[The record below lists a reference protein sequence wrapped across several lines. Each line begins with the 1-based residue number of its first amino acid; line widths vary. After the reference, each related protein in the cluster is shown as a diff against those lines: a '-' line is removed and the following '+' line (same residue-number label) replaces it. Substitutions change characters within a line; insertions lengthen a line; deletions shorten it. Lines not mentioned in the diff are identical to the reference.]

1 VAEKRWI
8 STPWTTSSGE
18 NDAAALAEAD
28 AGRARLLAECLDD
41 HLVAVGEELALR
53 AVGELVRLPH
63 DILMVS
69 PIAQVVMPDG
79 TVLEGH
85 GVIPDI
91 EVALDRARLLQGVD
105 TQLQAAIRSLTK
117 QTTDQTREP

>member
-1 VAEKRWI
+1 
-8 STPWTTSSGE
+8 
-18 NDAAALAEAD
+18 
-28 AGRARLLAECLDD
+28 
-41 HLVAVGEELALR
+41 
-53 AVGELVRLPH
+53 
-63 DILMVS
+63 
-69 PIAQVVMPDG
+69 MPDG